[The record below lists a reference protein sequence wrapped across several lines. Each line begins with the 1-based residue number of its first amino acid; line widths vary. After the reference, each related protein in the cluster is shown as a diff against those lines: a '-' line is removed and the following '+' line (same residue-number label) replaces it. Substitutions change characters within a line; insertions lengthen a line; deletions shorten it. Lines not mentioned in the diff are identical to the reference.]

1 MGEQYSV
8 DGRIVALAK
17 AGPRSA
23 DDRWPVLQRVRWRF
37 VLLNLV
43 GVALVPFSLPYLIEQ
58 PGSQP
63 LAYVVLLLSFAAWTV
78 LLYRT
83 GGAHVLVR
91 GLGPLLVGAIGVASG
106 HHTWA
111 FGTLFMSLFLQSLYG
126 DRARVLRAAGAYYL
140 AYEVAVWLTAGSTEF
155 FTSQLVSMGL
165 AIVVM
170 SLVMAEMA
178 NLLQRSDEGR
188 AREAALASLSRELL
202 GAMDSGAVADTAVEG
217 AIRLLE
223 ESGSAVVQASLWR
236 REHEQLVLASHRGVR
251 PVLPRFAVSDLP
263 PHLRC
268 RRGTRLLRITPAQ
281 SMEAAIAL
289 GAPMAPP
296 RAHGV
301 ALALTDA
308 DVPVGTLLI
317 VTDAPL
323 GADLLRT
330 LERFADEVSLAD
342 RAARRSQLLAGVLD
356 NSADGIVLVDH
367 AGALAFV
374 SPAVAEFAG
383 REIPVGSRLGDL
395 LCVAADDPREV
406 ADLADIERHASILA
420 VRRADGDLL
429 NVEVSTRTV
438 AGEGTV
444 VNIRDV
450 SRQRQLQEEIRYRAF
465 HDDLTGLANR
475 ARFLERVDA
484 ALVGAANTHGRV
496 AVALLDLD
504 DFKLIND
511 ARGHHTGDRVLCEV
525 AARVGGR
532 VRITDTFARIGGDEF
547 ALLLDGL
554 DDGVDVDGL
563 VASILDVLDEPLV
576 LDGHRM
582 RLRASCGLVISSGEQ
597 TAEEML
603 GNADIAMYSGK
614 ASGKDAIVV
623 FDAALR
629 EQVGERR
636 RLKDDLEKGI
646 ARDELRLHY
655 QPVLALATQ
664 EVIGVEA
671 LVRWQHPDRGLLFP
685 DRFIP
690 IAEESGLVNA
700 LGSWVLLTALRDLA
714 AWAERGLVDAGFQ
727 MHVNLSAHQLGD
739 PNLVADVRTALQ
751 VLGVDPS
758 HLVLEITETALTA
771 NPDLAEQT
779 LVQLRGLGIA
789 IAIDDFGTGYASFTY
804 LRRFPVSIVK
814 IDRSFVTDVATG
826 PEESALARA
835 IVRLAQSLG
844 MATVAEGIEDEP
856 ARRLLERWGC
866 DHGQGW
872 LWAKAAPADEFV
884 AWLERQAAVPV
895 GGFSVM

>member
-1 MGEQYSV
+1 V
-8 DGRIVALAK
+8 DGRIVALAR

-43 GVALVPFSLPYLIEQ
+43 GVALVPFSLPYLTEQ

-63 LAYVVLLLSFAAWTV
+63 MAYVALLLSFAAWTV

-91 GLGPLLVGAIGVASG
+91 SLGPLLVGALGVAAG

-111 FGTLFMSLFLQSLYG
+111 FGTLFMSLFLHSLYG

-140 AYEVAVWLTAGSTEF
+140 TYEVAVWLTAGSAEF

-165 AIVVM
+165 AVGVM

-178 NLLQRSDEGR
+178 GLLQRSDEGR
-188 AREAALASLSRELL
+188 IRERMLTTVSRGLLRATDTESVARAAVDGAVRLVEAA
-202 GAMDSGAVADTAVEG
+202 
-217 AIRLLE
+217 
-223 ESGSAVVQASLWR
+223 GSSVRQASLWR
-236 REHEQLVLASHRGVR
+236 REHDEVVLAAHHGPIPELGRFSVNDLPSHIVATYLGNR
-251 PVLPRFAVSDLP
+251 PV
-263 PHLRC
+263 
-268 RRGTRLLRITPAQ
+268 RITPSESLQ
-281 SMEAAIAL
+281 AAVAL
-289 GAPMAPP
+289 RASSAPE

-301 ALALTDA
+301 AVPLTDGEL
-308 DVPVGTLLI
+308 PNGSLL
-317 VTDAPL
+317 VKTDEPL
-323 GADLLRT
+323 PDDLVRSLQ
-330 LERFADEVSLAD
+330 RFADEVSLAD
-342 RAARRSQLLAGVLD
+342 RAARRSHLLTGVLA

-367 AGALAFV
+367 AGALAFI
-374 SPAVAEFAG
+374 SPAVAELAG
-383 REIPVGSRLGDL
+383 REIPVGARLGDL
-395 LCVAADDPREV
+395 LCVGDDHRPV
-406 ADLADIERHASILA
+406 ADLAELEQHALGLV
-420 VRRADGDLL
+420 VRRSDDDLD
-429 NVEVSTRTV
+429 VEVSTRTV
-438 AGEGTV
+438 VGEGTV

-450 SRQRQLQEEIRYRAF
+450 SRQRRLQEEIRYRAN
-465 HDDLTGLANR
+465 HDPITGLVNR
-475 ARFLERVDA
+475 ARFMERLDA
-484 ALVGAANTHGRV
+484 ALADVARRGGRV

-504 DFKLIND
+504 DFKAVND
-511 ARGHHTGDRVLCEV
+511 AQGHLAGDQVLCDV
-525 AARVGGR
+525 AARVSGR
-532 VRITDTFARIGGDEF
+532 VRTSDTFARIGGDEF
-547 ALLLDGL
+547 ALLLSDI
-554 DDGVDVDGL
+554 DEGVDVGDL
-563 VASILDVLDEPLV
+563 VATILGVLDEPLM
-576 LDGHRM
+576 LGGHRVN
-582 RLRASCGLVISSGEQ
+582 LRASCGVVVSSGDQ

-603 GNADIAMYSGK
+603 GNADIAMYAGK
-614 ASGKDAIVV
+614 AAGKDATVV

-629 EQVGERR
+629 EQVEEHRTLR
-636 RLKDDLEKGI
+636 DDLEIGI

-664 EVIGVEA
+664 DVIGVEA
-671 LVRWQHPDRGLLFP
+671 LVRWQHPGRGLLFP
-685 DRFIP
+685 DHFIP
-690 IAEESGLVNA
+690 IAEESGLVDA

-714 AWAERGLVDAGFQ
+714 AWVERGVVGSTFQ
-727 MHVNLSAHQLGD
+727 MHVNLSAHQLCD

-779 LVQLRGLGIA
+779 LFQLRGLGIA

-844 MATVAEGIEDEP
+844 LTTVAEGIEDE
-856 ARRLLERWGC
+856 ASRVLLERWGC

-872 LWAKAAPADEFV
+872 LWAKALPADDLVTWLFRHATSPV
-884 AWLERQAAVPV
+884 A
-895 GGFSVM
+895 GFATT